1 MHTWLVLQQNGKK
14 RGKYVFLLLW
24 EHEIYMPEV
33 CELLLYAAFSV
44 WKQRECSVQKAGSM
58 VAYCKSCFQEEMTTK
73 FNLLESEGNDQE
85 ADFPNQASG

>member
-1 MHTWLVLQQNGKK
+1 
-14 RGKYVFLLLW
+14 
-24 EHEIYMPEV
+24 MPEV